1 MTFTPRRTALSAA
14 LALAA
19 GLTLP
24 ASGALVQFTAAGGGA
39 WNEASNWDTAN
50 VPTANDTVYF
60 GYQMP
65 GDDATVTLSDDAEAK
80 NLTGDANGP
89 DALTLDLGGNTLEL
103 SNQSD
108 IKFPLTITNGE
119 VVVPNQFVVQDG
131 GTLTLGEDADLKATG
146 GTNAVQVDDGGTL
159 VLDGGSLA
167 GHTALRDV
175 AVNSGGT
182 LKLMGAGD
190 LTARDLN
197 LADDA
202 TLAVTLTEDGYE
214 DAPLTVEGNVTGLGE
229 LEVNLA
235 DGFTP
240 EPGQTFYVIVYFK
253 GVSDTF
259 TNAAEGETVK
269 AGNTAFTVKYHDD
282 GQVSLTA
289 AGGSSGGGSADDEP
303 M

>member
-1 MTFTPRRTALSAA
+1 MMRSTPRTAPIAA

-24 ASGALVQFTAAGGGA
+24 ASGALVQFTAAGGGD
-39 WNEASNWDTAN
+39 WNDAANWDTASA
-50 VPTANDTVYF
+50 PTANDTAYF
-60 GYQMP
+60 GYQFP

-80 NLTGDANGP
+80 NITGDANGP
-89 DALTLDLGGNTLEL
+89 SSLTLDLGGNTLEL

-108 IKFPLTITNGE
+108 IKFSLTLTNGE
-119 VVVPNQFVVQDG
+119 VTLPNQFVVQDG
-131 GTLTLGEDADLKATG
+131 GTLTLGEDAELNATG

-159 VLDGGSLA
+159 ALDGGSLA

-175 AVNSGGT
+175 VVNSGGT
-182 LKLMGAGD
+182 LKLTGTGD

-214 DAPLTVEGNVTGLGE
+214 DAPLIVEGTVTGLGK

-240 EPGQTFYVIVYFK
+240 EPGQTFYVIVYYK
-253 GVSDTF
+253 NISDTF

-269 AGNTAFTVKYHDD
+269 AGSTAFTVKYHDD

-289 AGGSSGGGSADDEP
+289 AGGAGGGTDDEP

>member
-1 MTFTPRRTALSAA
+1 MKQAFRRTALSAA
-14 LALAA
+14 VLLA
-19 GLTLP
+19 GSLTP
-24 ASGALVQFTAAGGGA
+24 AASGALVQFTAEGGGD
-39 WNEASNWDTAN
+39 WNDAASWDTAS

-60 GYQMP
+60 GYQFP

-80 NLTGDANGP
+80 NLAGDANGP
-89 DALTLDLGGNTLEL
+89 DALTLDLGGHTLEL

-119 VVVPNQFVVQDG
+119 VTATNQFVVQDG
-131 GTLTLGEDADLKATG
+131 GTLTLGEDAERNATG

-167 GHTALRDV
+167 GNTALRDV
-175 AVNSGGT
+175 VVNSGGT
-182 LKLMGAGD
+182 LKLMGTGD
-190 LTARDLN
+190 VTARDLN

-214 DAPLTVEGNVTGLGE
+214 DAPLTVEGNVTALGK
-229 LEVNLA
+229 LEVALA

-240 EPGQTFYVIVYFK
+240 KPGQTFYIIVYFK
-253 GVSDTF
+253 GIDDTF
-259 TNAAEGETVK
+259 TNAAEGATVK
-269 AGNTAFTVKYHDD
+269 AGKTTFTVKNHDD

-289 AGGSSGGGSADDEP
+289 AGTAAGGGSANDEP